1 MTAETE
7 KKCFK
12 AENKF
17 LVKSG
22 CKKRMWRNLKQ
33 ITTAERALPWPNDAV
48 LCKLY
53 THSFTLCIFNLT
65 KQSSH
70 FIVLFLDY
78 SINAPPTFKPTK
90 KYSDISG
97 LPAPYIDRHSKLY
110 YSNADEF
117 ATVRSLPMD
126 ITAGYLQLR
135 GANTIVGWSLDSMN
149 LEWLSYL
156 QIQPNLEYFRL

>member
-1 MTAETE
+1 MTADTE

-12 AENKF
+12 TENKF

-22 CKKRMWRNLKQ
+22 CKKRMWRSLKQ
-33 ITTAERALPWPNDAV
+33 ILSAERVLPWPNDAV
-48 LCKLY
+48 LCEHIIKY
-53 THSFTLCIFNLT
+53 SNISIMI
-65 KQSSH
+65 QSQDIYYKIGV
-70 FIVLFLDY
+70 FKNMFLSDY

-97 LPAPYIDRHSKLY
+97 LPAPYVDRHSKLF

-135 GANTIVGWSLDSMN
+135 GANTIVG
-149 LEWLSYL
+149 
-156 QIQPNLEYFRL
+156 